1 MDDASDY
8 SLEIFGVR
16 QVLRARLN
24 HNRGEFCRD
33 GIAKS
38 AIRGGFDKANPF
50 IGRGGDGRYWHAAI
64 AA

>member
-16 QVLRARLN
+16 QVLRARLT
-24 HNRGEFCRD
+24 HNRGKFCRD
-33 GIAKS
+33 GITKS
-38 AIRGGFDKANPF
+38 AIRGSFDKTNPF